1 MKFRREYPG
10 TYNALAEIESR
21 LGEAAIIRDADQKAP
36 YEQEMRGLYKG
47 ETPAVIRPASTEEMS
62 TAVSACAAHRV
73 PVVPISGNTGL
84 TGGGIPFGAIMLS
97 TERLDRIREI
107 DAANASMTVEAGCI
121 LKHVQDAA
129 AGSGLMFPLSL
140 PSEGS
145 CRIGG
150 NLSTNAGGTAVLR
163 YGNTRDLVLGLEA
176 VLADG
181 RVWHGLKGLRK
192 DNAGYDMKHLF
203 IGSEGTLGI
212 ITAATL
218 KLFPKPARRAVAFCG
233 SATPHDVL
241 KLFERARAAAGAE
254 LSAFEILPRFA
265 VEITVKNVPGNRLPL
280 AQSYPWHAMIEL
292 SSPSPSAELEPRLE
306 ALLGQAMED
315 GLVLDAAIASSEAQA
330 AQIWRLRETIT
341 EAQIPEGASV
351 KHDVSVPVSK
361 VAEFMVEAIADCERA
376 MPGVR
381 PCAFGHI
388 GDGNIHFNLSQPL
401 DMHRAVFMS
410 NWAMFNEIVHDRVVS
425 MGGSI
430 SAEHGIGLMKR
441 DELVHY
447 KDPVTIDLMVT
458 LKHAL
463 DPLNILNPGKVVR
476 IGRNLPPALPS

>member
-1 MKFRREYPG
+1 MTARPDAASVEA
-10 TYNALAEIESR
+10 ALAAIEAR
-21 LGEAAIIRDADQKAP
+21 LGPAAVIRDAMRRAP
-36 YEQEMRGLYKG
+36 YEREMRGLYHG
-47 ETPAVIRPASTEEMS
+47 STPAVVKPASVEEMS
-62 TAVSACAAHRV
+62 FAVSACASRLV
-73 PVVPISGNTGL
+73 PVVPVSGGTGL
-84 TGGGIPFGAIMLS
+84 TGGAIPFGGIVLS
-97 TERLDRIREI
+97 SERMSRIREI

-121 LKHVQDAA
+121 LRDVQDAA
-129 AGSGLMFPLSL
+129 AAEGLLFPLSL

-163 YGNTRDLVLGLEA
+163 YGNARDLVLGIEA

-181 RVWHGLKGLRK
+181 RIWNGLKALRK

-218 KLFPKPARRAVAFCG
+218 KLFPRPARRAVAFCG
-233 SATPHDVL
+233 ASSPHSVL
-241 KLFERARAAAGAE
+241 KLFERARAACGSD
-254 LSAFEILPRFA
+254 LSAFEILPLFA
-265 VEITVKNVPGNRLPL
+265 VEIAVKNVPGNRSPL
-280 AQSYPWHAMIEL
+280 TEPYPWHALIEL
-292 SSPSPSAELEPRLE
+292 SSPSAGADLAGALE

-315 GLVLDAAIASSEAQA
+315 GLVLDAAIGASEAQNA
-330 AQIWRLRETIT
+330 GIWRLRETIT
-341 EAQIPEGASV
+341 EAQVPEGGSI
-351 KHDVSVPVSK
+351 KHDISVPVSK
-361 VAEFMVEAIADCERA
+361 AADFMVAAIADCERA

-388 GDGNIHFNLSQPL
+388 GDGNIHFNLSQPPG
-401 DMHRAVFMS
+401 MARAEFLS
-410 NWAMFNEIVHDRVVS
+410 RWAMFNTIVHDRVMA

-447 KDPVTIDLMVT
+447 KDAVTIDLMIA
-458 LKHAL
+458 LKKTL

-476 IGRNLPPALPS
+476 IGDDLPQALPR